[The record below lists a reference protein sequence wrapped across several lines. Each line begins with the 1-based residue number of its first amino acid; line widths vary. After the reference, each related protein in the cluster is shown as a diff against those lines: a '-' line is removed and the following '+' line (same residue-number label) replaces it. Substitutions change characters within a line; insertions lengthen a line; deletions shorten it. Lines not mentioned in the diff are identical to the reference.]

1 MFWSSV
7 CFFSR
12 EDDTLWAF
20 NFMPMG
26 DLGEIV
32 LDAKL
37 VLFLKDDESRW
48 DWFLNEE
55 GMFSMVWFTRGGLE
69 GVENWL

>member
-1 MFWSSV
+1 
-7 CFFSR
+7 
-12 EDDTLWAF
+12 
-20 NFMPMG
+20 MPMG

-37 VLFLKDDESRW
+37 VLFLKDGESRW
-48 DWFLNEE
+48 DWFLKEE
-55 GMFSMVWFTRGGLE
+55 GMLSMVWFTRGGLE